1 MAKMRLYLGNKNY
14 SSWSLRAGLLLA
26 EAGIPFEPVA
36 LSFRDLDSPSSKFK
50 REILKVSPAG
60 RVPTLVDGDV
70 IVWDSLAI
78 AEYVAERFPEKQ
90 LWPRDRVARARARSL
105 CAEMH
110 SGFSA
115 VRNHFPMNI
124 ELRAPE
130 VGARLLVEQP
140 ETRTDLTRLD
150 ALIASE
156 LAQSGGPMLFGAFG
170 IVDAYFAPVAS
181 RVRSYELPV
190 SKSTAEW
197 VERIHQLPAMQA
209 WVRDALEE
217 HDWVAINEPYRDPP
231 TR

>member
-1 MAKMRLYLGNKNY
+1 MRLYLGNKNY

-26 EAGIPFEPVA
+26 QAGIPFEPVM
-36 LSFRDLDSPSSKFK
+36 LSFSDLGNPNSKFK

-60 RVPTLVDGDV
+60 RVPTLVDDEV

-90 LWPRDRVARARARSL
+90 LWPRDRAARARARSL

-115 VRNHFPMNI
+115 VRNNFPMNI
-124 ELRAPE
+124 ELSAPE
-130 VGARLLVEQP
+130 IGTRLLREQP
-140 ETRTDLTRLD
+140 ETRSDVTRLD
-150 ALIASE
+150 RLIASE

-170 IVDAYFAPVAS
+170 IADAYFAPIAS
-181 RVRSYELPV
+181 RVRSYGLPV
-190 SKSTAEW
+190 SAPTAEW

-209 WVRDALEE
+209 WVRDALQE
-217 HDWVAINEPYRDPP
+217 HDWAAFDEPYRDPP
-231 TR
+231 IR